1 MSTVEE
7 VEAAVQRLSPEE
19 LATFRAW
26 YAEFDAS
33 KWDRQL
39 EADVAAGRLDWLAA
53 EALADRQ
60 AGRSTDR

>member
-19 LATFRAW
+19 RATFRAW
-26 YAEFDAS
+26 FAVFDADE
-33 KWDRQL
+33 WDRQL

-60 AGRSTDR
+60 AGRCTDR